1 MKILH
6 ALSERELGPILDFV
20 HDRRY
25 DIDRVSLDVARR
37 ELRIPV
43 YLGSRQCEGTLL
55 IRGAT
60 RFELKDEAQIGEGD
74 INTIRYKGRHLE
86 ITGAFPVS
94 IRVEVESLDVELA
107 VPDNAPP
114 A

>member
-1 MKILH
+1 VKSLH
-6 ALSERELGPILDFV
+6 ASSDSDLAPILDYV
-20 HDRRY
+20 HDRTY
-25 DIDRVSLDVARR
+25 DIERVVLDAERR

-55 IRGAT
+55 IKSAL
-60 RFELKDEAQIGEGD
+60 RFELKDDAEIGEGD
-74 INTIRYKGRHLE
+74 INTISHSG
-86 ITGAFPVS
+86 G
-94 IRVEVESLDVELA
+94 RVEINGAIPVKLSIEVERFDLEFI